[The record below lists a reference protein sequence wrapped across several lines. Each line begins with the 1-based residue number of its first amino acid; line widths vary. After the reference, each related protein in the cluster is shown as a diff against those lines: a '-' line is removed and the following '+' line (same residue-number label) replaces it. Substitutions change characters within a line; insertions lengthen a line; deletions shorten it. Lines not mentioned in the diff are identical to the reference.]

1 MKCPNCQKEFT
12 SEKIYAIHTQK
23 CVVVKQD
30 KQVDDTKAKKP
41 KEEKTTRRKQ
51 TNQRD
56 GK

>member
-30 KQVDDTKAKKP
+30 KQADDTKVKKQ
-41 KEEKTTRRKQ
+41 KEEKANRKKQ
-51 TNQRD
+51 TRE